1 MKLWSKQ
8 LEAKAHKY
16 PLYSQDGKG
25 LNAQIL
31 VKYFNPYEAGTW
43 LVTEAEKQ
51 SNGDWLFFCYGTSGH
66 EWEWKYITLSQ
77 IIQTK
82 VNVFGY
88 RFPLERDLYI
98 PNGMTVG
105 ECLKRYGG

>member
-1 MKLWSKQ
+1 MQLWNKQ
-8 LEAKAHKY
+8 LEVKARRY

-31 VKYFNPYEAGTW
+31 VKYFNPYGAGTW

-51 SNGDWLFFCYGTSGH
+51 DNADWLFFGYCH
-66 EWEWKYITLSQ
+66 IFEWGWGYVTLSELM
-77 IIQTK
+77 QTK
-82 VNVFGY
+82 VKVFGY

-98 PNGMTVG
+98 PDGMTVG